1 MWIFYKH
8 LPYGVSS
15 KEIRKATMRG
25 TRSGWSLIPAKK
37 KSTII
42 RSKIIRI
49 MDLNTD
55 SVEYHAI
62 VQVESPKLA
71 NTIIENLDGKT
82 VNGLFLKPHR
92 YQRRFPSR
100 DRRMHAQGLNQGEE
114 RRTSDRRRS
123 KIITRVVEII

>member
-8 LPYGVSS
+8 LPRGVSS

-37 KSTII
+37 KSTIK
-42 RSKIIRI
+42 RSKIIQI
-49 MDLNTD
+49 MDLDTELL
-55 SVEYHAI
+55 EYHAI

-100 DRRMHAQGLNQGEE
+100 DRRSHTQASNQGEE

-123 KIITRVVEII
+123 KIIMRVVEIV